1 MADEKPQTVTVE
13 ALEYHTHAGKA
24 YDKGDIYDVDPA
36 LVDTL
41 GVQGK
46 AKPVEVVAYSKRA
59 GKAAAKAKAKA
70 KAAPA
75 KAKKPAGG
83 KRKVR

>member
-1 MADEKPQTVTVE
+1 MADEKPPTVTVE
-13 ALEYHTHAGKA
+13 ALQFHTYNGKA
-24 YDKGDIYDVDPA
+24 YDAGDIYDVDPV

-59 GKAAAKAKAKA
+59 GKAAAKAKA
-70 KAAPA
+70 APA
-75 KAKKPAGG
+75 RKPAG